1 VRIERLDVEAFGRLT
16 SLQGEDGP
24 LPSLVVVLGPNE
36 AGKSTV
42 FEFLTT
48 MLYGFSPASRDLN
61 PFVPWGSD
69 EARGALHM
77 RLTDGRAATITRRL
91 RSQPASQLDVEGT
104 LSDLRNHP
112 LPWVEHVPRKV
123 FRQVFAITLGELAS
137 LDEDTWARIQ
147 DRVVGSMGASDL
159 RPVREVAAE
168 LERETGELW
177 RPNRRG
183 KQKIRQARDELR
195 ALRVRRREAVQRDR
209 DLRARMD
216 DLQRAR
222 GVLKARRERR
232 AMDQALL
239 DRAQVLLPVRA
250 QLHRIAQLEREAGP
264 EALLQGLPRE
274 PLLRLEEDRARVRSL
289 EEELREAQAERVAPR
304 ERKKALTSQLRIV
317 LSQRDQ
323 IDRYVSGLARA
334 VADRERAGDLQAE
347 LAILEERLNRICLD
361 LVGLPWASAPRDRL
375 LQRTPTSVRAAVERL
390 ERARSRVG
398 TEEADRAPD
407 VGTSPAGPSLAVIAG
422 TLGLATAVW
431 GVMSGRPALTALGM
445 IAAAGS
451 LALAWTLSRTRSTRE
466 AALAEWARRREEANR
481 ELREARAMFMDL
493 FEDLEL
499 SERHGSYPDRALTD
513 ALERLHDSADQ
524 HSGKVRVLEEI
535 EARQAATAREGQ
547 ALVRSLAVEAD
558 AETDPEVFASVL
570 SGRLREAEQAEQAA
584 AAAERELSGLNR
596 NIERIEVALA
606 ASRAAVADLEEAA
619 RRFAED
625 SVEDGLQEA
634 TRRLEA
640 LERARRLEEE
650 LEESQPDLPLLRQR
664 IDEAEREGARW
675 LSEDGDLVTRRGR
688 VRQLQ
693 DQIEELERKTSA
705 LTKEVELARG
715 EETADQVDGEA
726 ATLEA
731 TTAALVR
738 ARDRKWVL
746 AHLLR
751 EADRAFREEHQPDLM
766 RRAGRHLS
774 HLTDGRY
781 DRILVEETD
790 ERDLFRIAGPGIA
803 GPIPLSH
810 PVSTGT
816 LEQAYL
822 SLRLAIVD
830 HLDQGTESLPL
841 FIDEVFVNWDA
852 ERRRRGMEVVAGLAE
867 TRQVFV
873 FTCHPFMARELTEA
887 GARLVELGR
896 E

>member
-1 VRIERLDVEAFGRLT
+1 
-16 SLQGEDGP
+16 
-24 LPSLVVVLGPNE
+24 
-36 AGKSTV
+36 
-42 FEFLTT
+42 
-48 MLYGFSPASRDLN
+48 
-61 PFVPWGSD
+61 
-69 EARGALHM
+69 
-77 RLTDGRAATITRRL
+77 
-91 RSQPASQLDVEGT
+91 
-104 LSDLRNHP
+104 
-112 LPWVEHVPRKV
+112 
-123 FRQVFAITLGELAS
+123 
-137 LDEDTWARIQ
+137 
-147 DRVVGSMGASDL
+147 
-159 RPVREVAAE
+159 
-168 LERETGELW
+168 
-177 RPNRRG
+177 
-183 KQKIRQARDELR
+183 
-195 ALRVRRREAVQRDR
+195 
-209 DLRARMD
+209 
-216 DLQRAR
+216 
-222 GVLKARRERR
+222 
-232 AMDQALL
+232 
-239 DRAQVLLPVRA
+239 
-250 QLHRIAQLEREAGP
+250 
-264 EALLQGLPRE
+264 
-274 PLLRLEEDRARVRSL
+274 
-289 EEELREAQAERVAPR
+289 
-304 ERKKALTSQLRIV
+304 
-317 LSQRDQ
+317 
-323 IDRYVSGLARA
+323 
-334 VADRERAGDLQAE
+334 
-347 LAILEERLNRICLD
+347 
-361 LVGLPWASAPRDRL
+361 
-375 LQRTPTSVRAAVERL
+375 
-390 ERARSRVG
+390 
-398 TEEADRAPD
+398 
-407 VGTSPAGPSLAVIAG
+407 
-422 TLGLATAVW
+422 
-431 GVMSGRPALTALGM
+431 
-445 IAAAGS
+445 
-451 LALAWTLSRTRSTRE
+451 
-466 AALAEWARRREEANR
+466 
-481 ELREARAMFMDL
+481 
-493 FEDLEL
+493 
-499 SERHGSYPDRALTD
+499 
-513 ALERLHDSADQ
+513 
-524 HSGKVRVLEEI
+524 
-535 EARQAATAREGQ
+535 
-547 ALVRSLAVEAD
+547 
-558 AETDPEVFASVL
+558 
-570 SGRLREAEQAEQAA
+570 
-584 AAAERELSGLNR
+584 LNR